1 MASEA
6 RRPEAFVRSNRR
18 AAQRAIEKRAPFRRD
33 KNAIADA
40 LIIETYAECIREKS
54 PGVRWAFVTHNKNDF
69 SVENGNQKVPH
80 PDFAGLFSRIRSL
93 YFINLPEALRRV
105 EPSLVT
111 DIMLEQSWTQ
121 EPRGLTA
128 ILEAED
134 LLVNQVWYNRHWGR
148 KIGIREGRIR
158 LVKKETYPRPSGGP
172 ETIQRDVW
180 KGALESARRVERRFG
195 KENLGLWDDF
205 DWGMIN
211 GKLSVLRWVLGDE
224 WDELY
229 T

>member
-1 MASEA
+1 M
-6 RRPEAFVRSNRR
+6 PYR
-18 AAQRAIEKRAPFRRD
+18 AAQRAIEKKAPFRRD

-40 LIIETYAECIREKS
+40 LIIETYAECLREKS
-54 PGVRWAFVTHNKNDF
+54 PGVRWAFITHNKNDF

-80 PDFAGLFSRIRSL
+80 PDFADLFSRIRSL

-105 EPSLVT
+105 EPSLAH
-111 DIMLEQSWTQ
+111 IMLEQSWTQ

-134 LLVNQVWYNRHWGR
+134 LLVNEVRQDRHWGR

-158 LVKKETYPRPSGGP
+158 LVKKEIYPRPSEGP

-195 KENLGLWDDF
+195 KGNLGPCGL
-205 DWGMIN
+205 
-211 GKLSVLRWVLGDE
+211 LRMGHD
-224 WDELY
+224 
-229 T
+229 